1 MQQVPPVPM
10 PAPGR
15 SQSLGFRTPR
25 PDPTYYQPGHR
36 HRIPNR
42 ASHNAAEIASST
54 VLEALRAPD
63 DSTCADHLPSRLV
76 RSATPL
82 AARTRQVRL
91 RSCSAHGRRVLH
103 EQSGVVLQG
112 WHAKGR
118 DWWWWEGPPLLW
130 GVAHTFCSLL
140 LSRLRT
146 ALFLQCS
153 GRI

>member
-15 SQSLGFRTPR
+15 AQSLGFRTPR
-25 PDPTYYQPGHR
+25 PDPTISHGTAIAPA
-36 HRIPNR
+36 IAA
-42 ASHNAAEIASST
+42 ASHNAAEIAPST

-63 DSTCADHLPSRLV
+63 DSTCAGHLPSRLV

-103 EQSGVVLQG
+103 EQRGVVLQG

-118 DWWWWEGPPLLW
+118 DWWWGEGSPLLW
-130 GVAHTFCSLL
+130 GVDSRAGRPHTCCQVS
-140 LSRLRT
+140 
-146 ALFLQCS
+146 
-153 GRI
+153 